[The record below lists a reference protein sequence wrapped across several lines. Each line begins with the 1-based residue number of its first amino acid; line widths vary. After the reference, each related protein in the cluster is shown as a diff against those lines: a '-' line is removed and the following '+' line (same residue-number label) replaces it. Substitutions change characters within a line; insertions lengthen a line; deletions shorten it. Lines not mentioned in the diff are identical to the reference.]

1 MDLGNILQ
9 SILGLVF
16 NKFEITAMALEHNP
30 YIFFAI
36 LIAFLFFI
44 ATGALALKKTNNGA
58 SSILKFAPSI
68 LTSLGLLGTFFAL
81 TESLVGLQLNDLGNI
96 NNENLSDFI
105 KSLGSV
111 FSFPI
116 LGISSAIFF
125 MIVNFSI
132 LARRNN
138 QILNQSHYQLSR

>member
-44 ATGALALKKTNNGA
+44 ATGALALKKTNNCA
-58 SSILKFAPSI
+58 
-68 LTSLGLLGTFFAL
+68 
-81 TESLVGLQLNDLGNI
+81 
-96 NNENLSDFI
+96 
-105 KSLGSV
+105 
-111 FSFPI
+111 
-116 LGISSAIFF
+116 
-125 MIVNFSI
+125 
-132 LARRNN
+132 
-138 QILNQSHYQLSR
+138 